1 MLLFKGARR
10 IPQIM
15 LAELK
20 LGWAV
25 ESNVMGFKPPAFPC
39 LSEPN
44 IETLS

>member
-1 MLLFKGARR
+1 
-10 IPQIM
+10 M

-20 LGWAV
+20 LGVGRGEQW
-25 ESNVMGFKPPAFPC
+25 EFKPPAFPC